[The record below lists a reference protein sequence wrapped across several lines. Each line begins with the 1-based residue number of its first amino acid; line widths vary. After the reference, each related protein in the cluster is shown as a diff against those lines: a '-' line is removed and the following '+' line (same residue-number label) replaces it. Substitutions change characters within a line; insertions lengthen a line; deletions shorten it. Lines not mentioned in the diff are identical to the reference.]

1 MLGHP
6 DRRAGET
13 NVGVVELVG
22 RAADV
27 KGGGARIDGAGRRDD
42 RRQNRNS
49 DQWASPDAT
58 DYEPVG
64 RAMGRDGF
72 EPSTD
77 GL

>member
-6 DRRAGET
+6 DRRAGES

-27 KGGGARIDGAGRRDD
+27 KGAGARIGGAGRRDD

-49 DQWASPDAT
+49 DQ
-58 DYEPVG
+58 
-64 RAMGRDGF
+64 
-72 EPSTD
+72 
-77 GL
+77 

>member
-6 DRRAGET
+6 DRRAGES

-27 KGGGARIDGAGRRDD
+27 KGAGARIGGAGRRDD

-49 DQWASPDAT
+49 DQWATLDAT
-58 DYEPVG
+58 DYEG
-64 RAMGRDGF
+64 ARG
-72 EPSTD
+72 
-77 GL
+77 